1 MMKKTLLLL
10 LTIACITA
18 AHAQIPIFQKR
29 NKSNTGSSVNKSAG
43 DSASK
48 ADAVKEKPQVIL
60 LPNSKPVAAK
70 RDWSKV
76 DLSHR
81 TADHFMIQYGYD
93 GWIGVPDTIRTKGF
107 GRHFNLY
114 FMLDKPFKTDKRF
127 SWGLGVGFG
136 SSNIFFDKQ
145 KVDLTS
151 TGATLAFPDQS
162 NGSSYFKKF
171 KLTTIFLEIPAE
183 VRYYSNPENTDKSW
197 KFAAGVKLGVLA
209 KAYTK
214 GKDFVNSNGQT
225 VYGSSYVEK
234 ESNSRYLNSFKVAST
249 VRFGYGIVSLHGDFQ
264 ISQVIKAGAGPGL
277 NPFSIGLTI
286 SGL

>member
-1 MMKKTLLLL
+1 MKKTLLLL
-10 LTIACITA
+10 LTIAGITA

-29 NKSNTGSSVNKSAG
+29 NKANSVSSADKSTA
-43 DSASK
+43 DSTSK
-48 ADAVKEKPQVIL
+48 ANAVKEKPQAIL
-60 LPNSKPVAAK
+60 LPTSKPVAPK

-107 GRHFNLY
+107 GRHFNIY
-114 FMLDKPFKTDKRF
+114 FMIDKPFKTDKRF
-127 SWGLGVGFG
+127 SWGLGAGLG

-145 KVDLTS
+145 KVDLNS

-171 KLTTIFLEIPAE
+171 KLTTIFLEIPGE

-197 KFAAGVKLGVLA
+197 KFAAGLKLGLLV
-209 KAYTK
+209 KGYTK
-214 GKDFVNSNGQT
+214 GKDEVNSNGQT
-225 VYGSSYVEK
+225 IYGSSYIEK
-234 ESNSRYLNSFKVAST
+234 ESNTRYLNSFKVAST
-249 VRFGYGIVSLHGDFQ
+249 IRAGYGIFSIHGDFQ
-264 ISQVIKAGAGPGL
+264 ITQVIKAGAGPGL
-277 NPFSIGLTI
+277 NPFSIGLSI